1 MKQTLFFLIS
11 ALLALQPGA
20 KTALA
25 QSKPTAQAVITTFK
39 STPTRL
45 NTTGFVAA
53 PAAPVVASRLDW
65 LTPDLGTDNTVA
77 LPTFMAKA
85 CVTAAKPVN
94 RYTLF
99 LNDKLIP
106 SARNL
111 KVERDPD
118 CSAPFSQS
126 IQLVEGENRLRL
138 VAYLT
143 GGGEV
148 TGALVVNYKK
158 PPVVAQEKRLALVIG
173 NSAYPNTS
181 RLDNPV
187 NDAKDMAAT
196 LTDLGFEVMLFTDL
210 DKKNLRKA
218 VEDFGFR
225 LKRYQVGLFFYAGHG
240 ISLNGQNYLVPIDAT
255 PQSAGDIEF
264 DCEPADRIVSKMEDA
279 RTTNIIVL
287 DACRN
292 NPFERSMSRG
302 GGDGGLTQ
310 MNAPTGTI
318 IAYATAPGK
327 TAADG
332 TGRNGLYTSALLKTL
347 KVPNMPIERAF
358 KQVRTEVMRQ
368 SNGRQQP
375 WESSSLVDEIYF
387 LRK

>member
-1 MKQTLFFLIS
+1 MKPILFFMGSYLF
-11 ALLALQPGA
+11 AFPM
-20 KTALA
+20 LA
-25 QSKPTAQAVITTFK
+25 QPKPAVSTVVATFK
-39 STPTRL
+39 SAPTRL
-45 NTTGFVAA
+45 NTTGFVEA
-53 PAAPVVASRLDW
+53 PTPPVVASRIEWADGLETNMTVG
-65 LTPDLGTDNTVA
+65 TPAFTV
-77 LPTFMAKA
+77 KA
-85 CVTAAKPVN
+85 CVTAAKPVS
-94 RYTLF
+94 RYVLS
-99 LNDKLIP
+99 LNGKMVP
-106 SARNL
+106 TARDL
-111 KVERDPD
+111 KVERDQD
-118 CSAPFSQS
+118 CPKPFSQTV
-126 IQLVEGENRLRL
+126 QLTEGENQLRL

-148 TGALVVNYKK
+148 AAPLVVSYKK
-158 PPVVAQEKRLALVIG
+158 PVVAVLPTEKRLALVIG
-173 NSAYPNTS
+173 NSAYPSTS

-210 DKKNLRKA
+210 DKKKLRKA
-218 VEDFGFR
+218 IEDFGFR
-225 LKRYQVGLFFYAGHG
+225 LKGYQIGLFFYAGHG
-240 ISLNGQNYLVPIDAT
+240 IAIGGQNYLVPIDAS
-255 PQSAGDIEF
+255 PQTAGDIEF

-332 TGRNGLYTSALLKTL
+332 TGRNGLYTAALLKTL

-387 LRK
+387 LKK

>member
-1 MKQTLFFLIS
+1 MKLTLFFIGIC
-11 ALLALQPGA
+11 LLTVP
-20 KTALA
+20 ALA
-25 QSKPTAQAVITTFK
+25 QPKPAAPNVVATFQS
-39 STPTRL
+39 STTRL

-53 PAAPVVASRLDW
+53 PGPVIVSRIGW
-65 LTPDLGTDNTVA
+65 TSDLGADKTVGA
-77 LPTFMAKA
+77 PTFVAKA
-85 CVTAAKPVN
+85 CVTAAAPVS
-94 RYTLF
+94 RYVLF
-99 LNDKLIP
+99 LNEKLVP
-106 SARNL
+106 SARDL
-111 KVERDPD
+111 KVERDRE
-118 CSAPFSQS
+118 CANPFSQT

-138 VAYLT
+138 IAYLT

-148 TGALVVNYKK
+148 TAPLVITYKK
-158 PPVVAQEKRLALVIG
+158 PPVIVLEKRLALVIG
-173 NSAYPNTS
+173 NSAYPTTS

-187 NDAKDMAAT
+187 NDAKDMATT

-210 DKKNLRKA
+210 DKKKLRKA

-225 LKRYQVGLFFYAGHG
+225 LKAYQIGLFFYAGHG
-240 ISLNGQNYLVPIDAT
+240 ISLNGQNYLVPIDAS
-255 PQSAGDIEF
+255 PQTAGDIEF

-332 TGRNGLYTSALLKTL
+332 TGRNGLYTAALLKNL

-358 KQVRTEVMRQ
+358 KQVRTEVMRL

-387 LRK
+387 LKK